1 MLIENQAFILATR
14 IVKSCFLSA
23 PYDGSMNQDTM
34 TDAPA
39 TLSWT
44 ENGTE
49 CHALWRSERNATP
62 PKRVVIADD
71 TLNADSAYRLAC
83 EGTGLLWRGD
93 FQNARLFTK
102 SGRQPPESPGMRR
115 CEIRARC

>member
-1 MLIENQAFILATR
+1 
-14 IVKSCFLSA
+14 
-23 PYDGSMNQDTM
+23 MNQVPL

-49 CHALWRSERNATP
+49 CHALWRSERHAAP

-83 EGTGLLWRGD
+83 EGTG
-93 FQNARLFTK
+93 
-102 SGRQPPESPGMRR
+102 
-115 CEIRARC
+115 